1 MSYDEVFDKYFN
13 EELTKFLQ
21 EKEAGEKLYKVLD
34 KAKIK
39 LDSVNLSQEE
49 KDQFLMRYKAKMLD
63 HYIWAERLAM
73 RMLKEN
79 E

>member
-1 MSYDEVFDKYFN
+1 MSYYEVSDKCFN
-13 EELTKFLQ
+13 EELTRFLQ

-49 KDQFLMRYKAKMLD
+49 KDQFFMRYKAKMLD
-63 HYIWAERLAM
+63 NYIWAERLAM